1 MQVDHEDQKHQ
12 AGDKEEKKSET
23 EEMEVKEAVCGLK
36 AMLVGM
42 VSQHTSSET
51 FQSLKVSA
59 AHTALLPKEANLG
72 HWWKV
77 FHVFLSLYF
86 RLWSM
91 ASKRRRKMANR
102 RRAGT
107 ASRRRRTTNPLRQRS
122 PK

>member
-1 MQVDHEDQKHQ
+1 MQVDQEDQKHQ

-23 EEMEVKEAVCGLK
+23 EEMEVKEAICGLK

-77 FHVFLSLYF
+77 FHVFYLYF